1 MEHPVYPLYG
11 EDQLFERETESTATL
26 WQDFKLLF
34 WTSNLATV
42 ASNFIQC
49 RQIYCLQ
56 LLNTSKKLLL
66 FLVSQFLFF

>member
-34 WTSNLATV
+34 
-42 ASNFIQC
+42 
-49 RQIYCLQ
+49 
-56 LLNTSKKLLL
+56 
-66 FLVSQFLFF
+66 